1 VRTSCCALLPYL
13 RLPLRL
19 LLAEVRLLPRLA
31 VLRLRLEV
39 LEVRRERA
47 EVVLRLRVLRA
58 LRARAVPVVLRRRAL
73 VERERLVVERLRGE
87 RRVDALVL
95 RLRLLVDDFLVA
107 IRSHSPLCWFAH
119 RNHALLKQ

>member
-1 VRTSCCALLPYL
+1 LLPYL

-107 IRSHSPLCWFAH
+107 IRSHSPLC
-119 RNHALLKQ
+119 